1 MPDLTLYTNP
11 MSRGRIAR
19 WMMEEAGLP
28 YEARIV
34 AYGPEMKSPAY
45 RALNPMGKVP
55 TLVHGDT
62 AITEVAAICT
72 YMAELAPDAGLI
84 PPPATPERGSFYRWM
99 FFAAGSVDPAVSAA
113 SLGLDTSDPQ
123 VYRRVGWGTVEAVA
137 DTLAGLLSD
146 GRPYL
151 LGERFSAVDIC
162 LGSQIVWGLQYNSLP
177 ARDGF
182 AAYAAR
188 ITDRDAAQRAA
199 AIDDAL
205 IPAPEPGTGT

>member
-1 MPDLTLYTNP
+1 MADLTLYTNP

-28 YEARIV
+28 YETRIV
-34 AYGPEMKSPAY
+34 AYGPEMKSPEY

-55 TLVHGDT
+55 TLVHGAT

-72 YMAELAPDAGLI
+72 YMAELVPDAGLI
-84 PPPATPERGSFYRWM
+84 PPPAMPERGSFYRWM
-99 FFAAGSVDPAVSAA
+99 FFAAGSVDPAISAA

-123 VYRRVGWGTVEAVA
+123 IYRRVGWGTVDAVA
-137 DTLAGLLSD
+137 DALAGLLSD

-151 LGERFSAVDIC
+151 LGDGFSAVDIC
-162 LGSQIVWGLQYNSLP
+162 LGSQIVWGLQFKSLP
-177 ARDGF
+177 ERDGF
-182 AAYAAR
+182 AGYAAR
-188 ITDRDAAQRAA
+188 VTARDAARRAA

-205 IPAPEPGTGT
+205 MAAPESGATA